1 MLEFLKKCDSE
12 LDSYGKHLFFSID
25 SGLQRNSDVAL
36 DEMVER
42 VSSVLDISQEQN
54 FETLSNLLTGFI
66 CHVRSMQFEL
76 RAYLHM
82 KDGDM
87 SAAWN
92 AIVDA
97 RGASYA
103 AIRADSMYS
112 DVCKTR
118 IAHFDEM
125 EKLLFPPQLFLSAGG
140 VVKSS
145 ECSIC
150 NADYR
155 NCNHIA
161 GRIYNGQFCSR
172 IVTKFIPN
180 EVSIVKDPADRKC
193 RATSFSEGNE
203 KYDTLTLRKTID
215 EKNKKDEN
223 SGTQS

>member
-1 MLEFLKKCDSE
+1 MNKNEMLEFLKKCDSE

-118 IAHFDEM
+118 N
-125 EKLLFPPQLFLSAGG
+125 KQNKRNFLQIDMWAGG
-140 VVKSS
+140 RTQPIAILARVVYQEVEISVGLH
-145 ECSIC
+145 CWVVL
-150 NADYR
+150 
-155 NCNHIA
+155 H
-161 GRIYNGQFCSR
+161 
-172 IVTKFIPN
+172 VTI
-180 EVSIVKDPADRKC
+180 
-193 RATSFSEGNE
+193 G
-203 KYDTLTLRKTID
+203 
-215 EKNKKDEN
+215 
-223 SGTQS
+223 